1 MFKALLEKLA
11 EEYTVDMVCAV
22 YDLQGEIRAAT
33 LQEFVQRMGREPS
46 TDVGEIAMEGRADF
60 LYRILLDLGVVERL
74 QPAQNAKVCV
84 HANRAKALLALAK
97 SWEA

>member
-60 LYRILLDLGVVERL
+60 LYRILCDLGIIEL
-74 QPAQNAKVCV
+74 LPPSQSAGACV
-84 HANRAKALLALAK
+84 HADRAKALLALAK